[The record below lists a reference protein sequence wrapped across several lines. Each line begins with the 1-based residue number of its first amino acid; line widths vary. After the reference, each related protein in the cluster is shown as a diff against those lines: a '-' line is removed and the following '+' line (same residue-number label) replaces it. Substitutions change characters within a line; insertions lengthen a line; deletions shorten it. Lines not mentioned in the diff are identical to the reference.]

1 MPASPAMSS
10 PVPPAPAPPSDVLPS
25 LPLPSLSRLSRREV
39 AAARGRLSLTVATIA
54 LGVGFVVSAG
64 AAGASV
70 SAAFADVSAVAT
82 RGTDVAAVYYRY
94 ATVSGVDTATVERIA
109 AVEGVAAVATAVTA
123 PVVVSLPDGES
134 VTDATGVN
142 LYTWS
147 VDPGL
152 QAFAVVAGTPPTV
165 AGDVLLDRASADRA
179 GLSLGDPVV
188 LSSRGGEVSG
198 HLVGTVTVDGQD
210 GLAGRPFPIVA
221 VADAETLAG
230 RPGADV
236 VRVRGDGSADVA
248 VLMDRVDAVVS
259 QSGAIVMSGSEYA
272 TAFDF
277 DSAVALPIRV
287 LLTAFAVVAL
297 VVGGF
302 LTANTFAMVVSQR
315 RRQFALLRAVG
326 ATRRQVRRSI
336 LREALLVSLTG
347 SALGVLAGVGL
358 GWLAL
363 RALPLIGLDLPVAGL
378 RLDPLWSVGGVL
390 LGVSFGVVAARRAA
404 RQATRVAPVDAL
416 RDAAV
421 EEAIG
426 RGVARTVI
434 GLVMLAGAVVLV
446 GWVDTGDVN
455 TAAVPAMVGAV
466 LGVLALVV
474 LNPVL
479 VRLVTPML
487 HRLLPGGGAAAL
499 VAARNTARNPR
510 RVAATTSAMLVG
522 LVFAVAAATVGAS
535 ASSSFGG
542 AYERG
547 LRDTDALVTAGWA
560 SIDDEVT
567 ARVAD
572 VPEVAEVATTDYG
585 LLSVGPGSL
594 DATFASDNIGSFI
607 DPAVVSGVGLN
618 ELSEDEVALSVRK
631 ADELGVS
638 LGDAIEVTNFS
649 VSDGVGVTVTV
660 TSLYT
665 DEDILFT
672 AVFIGDPLRS
682 LDSGDGLGSWNLY
695 LRGQP
700 GVEPAELVSAVDA
713 VVNPVQG
720 TVATTSDRIADAQGF
735 VGQALLVLFVLLG
748 VTLLITFLGIVNTAV
763 LSMLERTH
771 EIGLLRATGATR
783 RQVASMVRRETMVV
797 ALYGALLGVVA
808 GLALGLAVTARLSAV
823 GLTTVAVPWVQI
835 GGIAVA
841 AVVAG
846 LLAAYLPARRAAGL
860 RVLDAVRTA

>member
-54 LGVGFVVSAG
+54 LGVGFVVAAG

-287 LLTAFAVVAL
+287 LLTAFAVVAV

-302 LTANTFAMVVSQR
+302 LTANTFAIVVSQR

-336 LREALLVSLTG
+336 LTEALFVSLAG
-347 SALGVLAGVGL
+347 AALGMLAGAGL
-358 GWLAL
+358 AWLAL
-363 RALPLIGLDLPVAGL
+363 RALPLTGLDLPIAGL

-390 LGVSFGVVAARRAA
+390 LGVGFGVFAARRAA

-416 RDAAV
+416 REAAV

-426 RGVARTVI
+426 RGIARTVI

-446 GWVDTGDVN
+446 GWVDTGNIN

-466 LGVLALVV
+466 LGVLGLVV

-479 VRLVTPML
+479 VRLVTPLL

-535 ASSSFGG
+535 ASSSLGG
-542 AYERG
+542 GYERG
-547 LRDTDALVTAGWA
+547 LRDTDALVTAGWT

-572 VPEVAEVATTDYG
+572 VPEVAEVATTDFG
-585 LLSVGPGSL
+585 FLSVAPGTL
-594 DATFASDNIGSFI
+594 DVTFASDNIGSFI
-607 DPAVVSGVGLN
+607 DPGVVAGVGLN
-618 ELSEDEVALSVRK
+618 ELSEDHVALSTRK

-638 LGDAIEVTNFS
+638 LGDTIEVTNFS
-649 VSDGVGVTVTV
+649 VSDDVVPVTVTV

-665 DEDILFT
+665 DEDVLYT
-672 AVFIGDPLRS
+672 AVFIGDPLRTP
-682 LDSGDGLGSWNLY
+682 DDIELGSGRLY

-700 GVEPAELVSAVDA
+700 GVEPTELVSAVDA

-720 TVATTSDRIADAQGF
+720 TVATTGDWIAETRGII
-735 VGQALLVLFVLLG
+735 GQVLLVLFVLLG

-763 LSMLERTH
+763 LSMLERTQ

-783 RQVASMVRRETMVV
+783 RQVASMVRRETVVV

-808 GLALGLAVTARLSAV
+808 GLALGLAVSARLSAV

-835 GGIAVA
+835 GAIAVA